1 MLPAAVRTSLASV
14 LTVGGCCRPCWSPAA
29 AAAGCCFLFGGA
41 RFRVQNFNAVAN
53 QATSSLLFL
62 SCISIVLP
70 TAAMQ
75 LSLADEVTQTEL
87 LGISRWTAV
96 IMLVV

>member
-1 MLPAAVRTSLASV
+1 MLACL
-14 LTVGGCCRPCWSPAA
+14 LCPCLHP
-29 AAAGCCFLFGGA
+29 GCCFLFGGA
-41 RFRVQNFNAVAN
+41 RFKVQSFNAVAN

-75 LSLADEVTQTEL
+75 LSVADDVTQAEVL
-87 LGISRWTAV
+87 AISRGTAV

>member
-1 MLPAAVRTSLASV
+1 MRELLVLCAML
-14 LTVGGCCRPCWSPAA
+14 
-29 AAAGCCFLFGGA
+29 AGCCFLFGGA
-41 RFRVQNFNAVAN
+41 RFKVQNFNAVAN

-96 IMLVV
+96 IMLLV

>member
-1 MLPAAVRTSLASV
+1 MRCAYCVCELAACLLLLA
-14 LTVGGCCRPCWSPAA
+14 C
-29 AAAGCCFLFGGA
+29 AGCCFLFGGA
-41 RFRVQNFNAVAN
+41 RYKVQNFNAVAN

-75 LSLADEVTQTEL
+75 LSLADEVSQSEL
-87 LGISRWTAV
+87 LGISRWTAI
-96 IMLVV
+96 IMLLV

>member
-1 MLPAAVRTSLASV
+1 MV
-14 LTVGGCCRPCWSPAA
+14 

-41 RFRVQNFNAVAN
+41 RFKVQNFNAVAN

-75 LSLADEVTQTEL
+75 LSYSGEVTQVEL
-87 LGISRWTAV
+87 LGISRWMAV
-96 IMLVV
+96 IMLCV